1 MASFVTIVFPV
12 AARTSVHFALAAR
25 ILLGLHQLTASTH
38 LNHPMVLIICRGFPR
53 LSFPCNDRGLGSMGS
68 SPGEDKVEWIGRS
81 RFFDKIRFQLELE
94 LAVNGACLGTLVI
107 FSLSGYIA
115 EHLGWAAVFYV
126 TGYNFPQL
134 PSQCNLNLNQRQG
147 EQPGLGCL
155 VVLSCG
161 RHTVKGSSKTF
172 KIDPQ
177 FSAPLHI

>member
-25 ILLGLHQLTASTH
+25 ILLGLHQLTASIR

-115 EHLGWAAVFYV
+115 EHLGWAAIFYV

-134 PSQCNLNLNQRQG
+134 PSQSQSQSQSTTGRAAWSG
-147 EQPGLGCL
+147 
-155 VVLSCG
+155 LSCG
-161 RHTVKGSSKTF
+161 SFLWPTHR
-172 KIDPQ
+172 Q
-177 FSAPLHI
+177 R